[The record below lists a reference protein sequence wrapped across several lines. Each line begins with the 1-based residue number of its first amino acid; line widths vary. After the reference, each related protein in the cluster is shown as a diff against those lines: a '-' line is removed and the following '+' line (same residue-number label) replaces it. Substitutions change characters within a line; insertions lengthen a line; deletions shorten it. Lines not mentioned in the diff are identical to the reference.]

1 MTNYSVKLYARAVRD
16 LDGIYAYI
24 FNELLSPDAAEN
36 TVNAI
41 ESAIL
46 SLEFAPERGS
56 QRKTGAYAYKGY
68 RQLFVGNYVIIYK
81 VLHIRNEVHVITVR
95 YVHSQ
100 F

>member
-1 MTNYSVKLYARAVRD
+1 MTNYSVKLYARAARD

-24 FNELLSPDAAEN
+24 SNELL
-36 TVNAI
+36 
-41 ESAIL
+41 SAIL

-68 RQLFVGNYVIIYK
+68 RQLFAANYVIIYK
-81 VLHIRNEVHVITVR
+81 VLRTRKEVHVVTVR